1 MKKQGTRQ
9 IETFFMEK
17 LMQYVWQ
24 HRLFEGVGLKTVDGR
39 SLRVIDNGRL
49 NTDAGPDFF
58 NAKISI
64 DGCMWAG
71 NVEIHRRASD
81 WRRHNHHLDPAYDS
95 VVLHVVEI
103 ADVPVC
109 RSNGEEIPTLILPC
123 SPTFR
128 TDYESLVSHSVT
140 QSCAPHI
147 ESLGGM
153 VLADWVSSL
162 AIERLQSKAQRL
174 CGWLDLYKGSWEEVC
189 YVILARSMGF
199 GINSDAFERLARSMP
214 LLFLQKHAD
223 SLLQVEAFLF
233 GQAGLLV
240 EGENVDDDYYIRLV
254 NEYAFLR
261 NKFGLTPINRES
273 WKFFR
278 LRPANF
284 PHRRLAML
292 AQYIHRGFN
301 LFSQICEAT
310 DEESLRPLFKVE
322 LSGYWNTHYLFG
334 HPSPEVAAVL
344 GDSAIDILLINAVA
358 PLLYAYGMHTGNEE
372 MSDRAFTLLE
382 SLRPEKNAIVRRLSD
397 IGIRVTNAM
406 ESQAVIQL
414 NNEYCQTHKC
424 LYCRIGH
431 KLLSRSAVKFEK

>member
-1 MKKQGTRQ
+1 
-9 IETFFMEK
+9 
-17 LMQYVWQ
+17 MQYVWQ
-24 HRLFEGVGLKTVDGR
+24 HRLFDGIGLTTVDGR
-39 SLRVIDNGRL
+39 PLRVIDNGRL

-64 DGCMWAG
+64 DGYLWAG
-71 NVEIHRRASD
+71 NIEIHRRASD

-103 ADVPVC
+103 ADAPVF
-109 RSNGEEIPTLILPC
+109 RTNGEEIPTLVISC
-123 SPTFR
+123 SPSFHV
-128 TDYESLVSHSVT
+128 DYERLVSHSTT

-147 ESLGGM
+147 ASLGGM
-153 VLADWVSSL
+153 VLADWISSL

-174 CGWLDLYKGSWEEVC
+174 CNWLDLYKGNWEEVC
-189 YVILARSMGF
+189 YIILSRSLGF
-199 GINSDAFERLARSMP
+199 GINSDAFERLARSLP

-240 EGENVDDDYYIRLV
+240 EGENLDDDYYTRLV
-254 NEYAFLR
+254 SEYTFLR
-261 NKFGLTPINRES
+261 NKFGLNPINRES

-284 PHRRLAML
+284 PHRRLAIL

-310 DEESLRPLFKVE
+310 DEEALRQLFKVE
-322 LSGYWNTHYLFG
+322 LTGYWNTHYHFG
-334 HPSPEVAAVL
+334 HPSPETTAVL
-344 GDSAIDILLINAVA
+344 GNSAIDILLINAVS
-358 PLLYAYGMHTGNEE
+358 PLLYAYGMHTGNEA
-372 MSDRAFTLLE
+372 MSDRSFTLLE
-382 SLRPEKNAIVRRLSD
+382 SLRPEKNAIVRRFSD

-431 KLLSRSAVKFEK
+431 KLLSRSAVK